1 MLSKLLILSTTYFT
15 KKNII
20 STLPDA
26 LRGTELQRAGDSR
39 ILPATA
45 PSQVSSC
52 PAFPRRQTEGRE
64 GILGYSARVKLTY
77 WWGCLSGAAQTGVSP
92 ALLETGHKNQ

>member
-1 MLSKLLILSTTYFT
+1 MAGARERLAGPSVTQGRWSCTMLSKLLILSTTYFT

-20 STLPDA
+20 SNLPDA

-45 PSQVSSC
+45 PIPGQLMPSV
-52 PAFPRRQTEGRE
+52 PT
-64 GILGYSARVKLTY
+64 KTD
-77 WWGCLSGAAQTGVSP
+77 
-92 ALLETGHKNQ
+92 